1 MCACTWR
8 RSSAIIFCADLDSS
22 CVSVKEVSPCRTVA
36 ARTPSTMG
44 VSSWTCR
51 LPITLST
58 RYFVEAG
65 KTNPERRLMAI
76 STKPIARSPRLGL
89 ISAQTSG
96 RFFHAFLRFSFFAA
110 DSGVFSV
117 AIIGGTNDTPHLRG
131 QQCQYDY
138 IAELLQYA
146 NLNSIAR
153 GSRAWHAGP
162 AGAIEAQHA
171 GDEFAHGDSQVAPQ
185 SPFQTGVILRAAEE
199 IAHQFPEHWAAP
211 QELNHARGDR
221 AAEKGATIEAPHNAR
236 RKLQLGAESSLHP
249 SRVLLR
255 AAFRERSAQQFTG
268 SNGVEKAFACEGI
281 DPRGGISDESPVL
294 SDYISVR
301 KRALLR

>member
-36 ARTPSTMG
+36 ARMPSTMG

-58 RYFVEAG
+58 RYFVVAG
-65 KTNPERRLMAI
+65 KTNPESRLMAI
-76 STKPIARSPRLGL
+76 STKPSAKSPRLGF

-96 RFFHAFLRFSFFAA
+96 RFFHAFLRFSPLAGDLAA
-110 DSGVFSV
+110 VSVFMICEANFTQTV
-117 AIIGGTNDTPHLRG
+117 R
-131 QQCQYDY
+131 CQTRLNNY
-138 IAELLQYA
+138 IAKRGRKASLS
-146 NLNSIAR
+146 SIAR

-185 SPFQTGVILRAAEE
+185 SALQAGVILRAAEHV
-199 IAHQFPEHWAAP
+199 AHQFPDHWAAP
-211 QELNHARGDR
+211 QELHHARGDR
-221 AAEKGATIEAPHNAR
+221 GAEKGATIETPHDAR

-255 AAFRERSAQQFTG
+255 PAFGQPPAQQ
-268 SNGVEKAFACEGI
+268 SPAPNAKQKAL
-281 DPRGGISDESPVL
+281 PRH
-294 SDYISVR
+294 R
-301 KRALLR
+301 

>member
-8 RSSAIIFCADLDSS
+8 RSSVIIFCADLDSS

-117 AIIGGTNDTPHLRG
+117 AIMGGTNDTPHVRCRP
-131 QQCQYDY
+131 CQYDY
-138 IAELLQYA
+138 IAELLQDED
-146 NLNSIAR
+146 LNSIAR

-162 AGAIEAQHA
+162 AGAIEAQYA
-171 GDEFAHGDSQVAPQ
+171 RDEFAHGDSQVAPQ
-185 SPFQTGVILRAAEE
+185 SALQAGVVLRAAEE

-211 QELNHARGDR
+211 QELHHARGDR
-221 AAEKGATIEAPHNAR
+221 AAEKGATIETPHDAR

-255 AAFRERSAQQFTG
+255 AAFGERPAQQFAGT
-268 SNGVEKAFACEGI
+268 NGIEKAFARERI

-294 SDYISVR
+294 SDYVR
-301 KRALLR
+301 SEEHTSEL

>member
-1 MCACTWR
+1 MCACTCR
-8 RSSAIIFCADLDSS
+8 RSSAIIFCADLESS

-44 VSSWTCR
+44 VSSWICR

-76 STKPIARSPRLGL
+76 SAKPSARSPRLGL

-110 DSGVFSV
+110 DSGAFSV
-117 AIIGGTNDTPHLRG
+117 AMIGGTNDTPQFRCR
-131 QQCQYDY
+131 QCPYDY
-138 IAELLQYA
+138 IAKLVQDE

-162 AGAIEAQHA
+162 GGGIEAQHA
-171 GDEFAHGDSQVAPQ
+171 GDKFAHGDPQVAPE
-185 SPFQTGVILRAAEE
+185 SPFQAGVILRAAEQ
-199 IAHQFPEHWAAP
+199 IAHQFPEHRAAP

-221 AAEKGATIEAPHNAR
+221 AAEKGATIKTPHNAC
-236 RKLQLGAESSLHP
+236 RKLQLRGEGSLHP

-255 AAFRERSAQQFTG
+255 AAFGKRAAQQFAG
-268 SNGVEKAFACEGI
+268 ANGVEKAFACEGI
-281 DPRGGISDESPVL
+281 DPGSGISDERPVL
-294 SDYISVR
+294 SDYVSIG

>member
-51 LPITLST
+51 LPITWYT
-58 RYFVEAG
+58 RCFVEVG
-65 KTNPERRLMAI
+65 KTNQDRRLMAI
-76 STKPIARSPRLGL
+76 SKKPSAKSPRLGF

-96 RFFHAFLRFSFFAA
+96 RFFHAFLRFSPLAGDLAA
-110 DSGVFSV
+110 VSVFMICEANFTQTV
-117 AIIGGTNDTPHLRG
+117 R
-131 QQCQYDY
+131 CQTRLNNY
-138 IAELLQYA
+138 IAKRGRKA
-146 NLNSIAR
+146 SLNSIAR

-171 GDEFAHGDSQVAPQ
+171 GDEFAHGDTEVAPQ
-185 SPFQTGVILRAAEE
+185 SAFQTGVILRAAEE